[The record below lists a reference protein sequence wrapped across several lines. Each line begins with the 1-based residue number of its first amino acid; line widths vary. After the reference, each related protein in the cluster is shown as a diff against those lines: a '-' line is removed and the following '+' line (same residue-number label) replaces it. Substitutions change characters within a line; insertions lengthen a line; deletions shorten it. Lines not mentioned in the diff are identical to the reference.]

1 MNFKTISKIL
11 VAVLGL
17 LGIIFLVRIVAAGD
31 DEIKSAALVGET
43 NIVEP
48 MAWIAY
54 IMLGLVLA
62 FVLFFIIKNLFT
74 NTGGLKNTLIGVGAF
89 AVVLI
94 IAYVVSGS
102 DAMPYALQEGGNASE
117 STSQMVGAGL
127 VAFYLLLAIAAGA
140 MILSGAKKII
150 SK

>member
-11 VAVLGL
+11 VAILGF

-31 DEIKSAALVGET
+31 EAIKTGGEDGL
-43 NIVEP
+43 VEP
-48 MAWIAY
+48 MAFVAY
-54 IMLGLVLA
+54 FIFALTIA
-62 FVLFFIIKNLFT
+62 FVLFFVLKNLIT

-89 AVVLI
+89 AAVLC
-94 IAYVVSGS
+94 IAYVVSGG
-102 DAMPYALQEGGNASE
+102 DAMAYNLQEGGTASE
-117 STSQMVGAGL
+117 GTSQLVGAGL

-140 MILSGAKKII
+140 MIFAGVKKVI

>member
-11 VAVLGL
+11 VALLGL

-31 DEIKSAALVGET
+31 EAIKTGGQDGL
-43 NIVEP
+43 VEP
-48 MAWIAY
+48 MAYVAY
-54 IMLGLVLA
+54 VILALVIV
-62 FVLFFIIKNLFT
+62 FVLFFVIKNLIT
-74 NTGGLKNTLIGVGAF
+74 NTVGLKNTLIGVGAF

-94 IAYVVSGS
+94 IAYVVSGG
-102 DAMPYALQEGGNASE
+102 DGMKYNLQEGGFATDG
-117 STSQMVGAGL
+117 TSQLVGAGL

-140 MILSGAKKII
+140 MIFSGAKKII